1 MDTLTCGLCLR
12 QFGEI
17 SDFLDHKKS
26 HADPD
31 APAATSS
38 SADPGASTC
47 PMEEPPA
54 EPVPVPDHV
63 EATSST
69 CIWTCKLCN
78 LFALSKAELHSHLK
92 SEHADTVPD
101 GDTESFISQLMP
113 LSNMPTSPQK
123 MTLLLEG
130 HEEETATQPGE
141 ALFSNLPD
149 VKVKTMNDSTIVV
162 PPKKKRGRPRK
173 KPVDENLELR
183 LDEEKGTTHDKQ
195 RQAIL
200 SSDGKLVCD
209 KCNRM
214 FARERQYSRHRCM
227 AEETRDEDEMKAAE
241 LEEMRAK
248 RKKVAG
254 ASTSQL
260 AAREHNYGAVG
271 STQGRAAAAGTAGN
285 QADAEGGVPE
295 LGEMGEDV
303 QTVVQAEGITHT
315 IQQSLNS
322 TAALKPPYLFSRSSL
337 TVFSCEFCSK
347 VFKFRNGLV
356 NHLRV
361 HTKEKPFK
369 CDRCDY
375 ACAVKTNLKTHMR
388 KHTGERFH
396 CQQCDYSSINKGH
409 LKDHI
414 ATKHK
419 GERHP
424 CEMCSS
430 TYTTVRAL
438 VKHFREKHDPEANSD
453 SKEIFDKLKLQT
465 RDGVRDLIYICDL
478 CNRKFKTRLD
488 KERHVVL
495 HQGMKPFP
503 CGLCEYSTNRQANL
517 DLHIRKHKFI
527 YNCCACEEHFLS
539 SIPLTAHLQEKH
551 VSEERSFD
559 ELFAKSLEGSKFLF
573 EFGNDVKAFDFDG
586 YQTIEVTPEGHPIHG
601 QEGEGQQGAAELL
614 LSHMAQEQQ
623 QETVQEQQAGQKQQK
638 EAAQVQKAS
647 TQEQQDSVQEQ
658 QESDSKKKAEE
669 DQDETT
675 EKPSGTDSADSESKP
690 EEGESTEDVEDQD
703 DGKTVFDTLMEKL
716 EYRKMS
722 LDVYN
727 KLKVLYGDMECR
739 YCGRFFYYDKT
750 LAQHE
755 RTHTGERPFAC
766 NECPY
771 ASATKEGLKR
781 HIQGSHSKVLIK
793 CEQCEFSTNNK
804 YTLWRH
810 TKKEHAPVE
819 NLRDSYTCPACSE
832 TFTKERAIKVHIK
845 KHHPAMTLEEISLV
859 LGKRAQLKSAMGQRA
874 FKCPYCGKLFRKKEP
889 DLRKHI
895 WAHEGIKPFKC
906 GLCTF
911 ACRSKSNLKAH
922 MLRHTKE
929 KNHLCEECGKKF
941 KTKQSLKFHSQQ
953 YHNQGGN
960 ELKRYYCQICD
971 YSGIQIAHLR
981 RHMEQHSGQKV
992 LKCPLCPYSCNI
1004 TGAMKRHFNKKHPG
1018 KAYEQVVGSLVKTDL
1033 DSPTQVTCSATG
1045 TDQVTE
1051 MHVEMLKCPE
1061 CDFVFGNR
1069 WDLNKHLQK
1078 RHEAKVVNLM
1088 EVDAALGATHHVV
1101 EVTESGDGQ
1110 VIYTDAS
1117 VLQTEGG
1124 DTSAAVNILQQI
1136 MDITQQEAASTHVV
1150 TTTTANVSE
1159 SQAMVALA
1167 PDAVVVEQAGGDGMQ
1182 HIVSSGEGERPQGQE
1197 YIVYLTQST
1206 EAL

>member
-1 MDTLTCGLCLR
+1 MSRFSSRRNIADHQEWRPNMDTLTCGLCLQ

-17 SDFLDHKKS
+17 TDFLDHKKS
-26 HADPD
+26 HVDPD
-31 APAATSS
+31 TPAAP
-38 SADPGASTC
+38 DPGASTC
-47 PMEEPPA
+47 PVEEPPA
-54 EPVPVPDHV
+54 EPALPVPDPV
-63 EATSST
+63 ESTSST

-78 LFALSKAELHSHLK
+78 LFALSKAELRSHLQT
-92 SEHADTVPD
+92 EHTDSVPH
-101 GDTESFISQLMP
+101 GNTENFISQLMP

-123 MTLLLEG
+123 
-130 HEEETATQPGE
+130 ETSTQPGE
-141 ALFSNLPD
+141 AVFSSLPD
-149 VKVKTMNDSTIVV
+149 IKVKTMSSSTIVI

-200 SSDGKLVCD
+200 SADGKLVCD

-248 RKKVAG
+248 RKRVAG
-254 ASTSQL
+254 VSQL
-260 AAREHNYGAVG
+260 AAREHNYGATG
-271 STQGRAAAAGTAGN
+271 STQGKAAATAAMGN
-285 QADAEGGVPE
+285 QADGEGEGAEIS
-295 LGEMGEDV
+295 EMVGEDV

-388 KHTGERFH
+388 KHTGERFY
-396 CQQCDYSSINKGH
+396 CEQCDYTSINKGH

-419 GERHP
+419 GERHA
-424 CEMCSS
+424 CELCSS
-430 TYTTVRAL
+430 TYTTLRAL
-438 VKHFREKHDPEANSD
+438 VKHFREKHDPETNTD
-453 SKEIFDKLKLQT
+453 TKEIFDKLKLQT

-495 HQGMKPFP
+495 HQGQKPFP

-527 YNCCACEEHFLS
+527 YNCCECQEQFLS
-539 SIPLTAHLQEKH
+539 SIPLTAHIQEKH
-551 VSEERSFD
+551 ISEEATLD
-559 ELFAKSLEGSKFLF
+559 VLFAKSLEGSRFLF

-586 YQTIEVTPEGHPIHG
+586 YRTIEVTPDGQPLHG
-601 QEGEGQQGAAELL
+601 PDGEGQQGAEELL
-614 LSHMAQEQQ
+614 LSQEMHMEQEQQ
-623 QETVQEQQAGQKQQK
+623 QQTAQEQEESAPGQQDSEQEQQG
-638 EAAQVQKAS
+638 
-647 TQEQQDSVQEQ
+647 
-658 QESDSKKKAEE
+658 SDSKKDTEE
-669 DQDETT
+669 DQ
-675 EKPSGTDSADSESKP
+675 EKKTDKESEEPSTDSTESKP
-690 EEGESTEDVEDQD
+690 EEEKSTEDPEEQ
-703 DGKTVFDTLMEKL
+703 DGKTVFERLMEKL
-716 EYRKMS
+716 EYRSMN
-722 LDVYN
+722 LDIYN

-755 RTHTGERPFAC
+755 RIHTGERPFAC

-781 HIQGSHSKVLIK
+781 HIQGSHSKVLMK
-793 CEQCEFSTNNK
+793 CEHCEFSTNNK

-810 TKKEHAPVE
+810 TKKEHVPVE
-819 NLRDSYTCPACSE
+819 NLRDSYTCPACTE

-845 KHHPAMTLEEISLV
+845 KHHPSMTLEEISLV

-906 GLCTF
+906 SLCQF

-953 YHNQGGN
+953 YHNQGGD

-1018 KAYEQVVGSLVKTDL
+1018 KVYEQTVATVIKPDVESTQ
-1033 DSPTQVTCSATG
+1033 QVTCSATG

-1088 EVDAALGATHHVV
+1088 EVDAGLGATHHVV

-1136 MDITQQEAASTHVV
+1136 MDITQQEVANTHVV
-1150 TTTTANVSE
+1150 TTTTASE

-1167 PDAVVVEQAGGDGMQ
+1167 PDAVVVEQAGGDALQ
-1182 HIVSSGEGERPQGQE
+1182 HIVSSAEGDRTQGQE

-1206 EAL
+1206 DTL

>member
-1 MDTLTCGLCLR
+1 MDTLTCGLCLQ

-26 HADPD
+26 HTDSD
-31 APAATSS
+31 APATTTSATTTSS

-47 PMEEPPA
+47 PVEESPT
-54 EPVPVPDHV
+54 EPVPDPV

-78 LFALSKAELHSHLK
+78 LFALSKAELRSHLQ
-92 SEHADTVPD
+92 SEHTDTVPD

-123 MTLLLEG
+123 LMPLFESA
-130 HEEETATQPGE
+130 EEETSTQPSE
-141 ALFSNLPD
+141 AVFSNLPD
-149 VKVKTMNDSTIVV
+149 IKVKTMNNATIVI

-183 LDEEKGTTHDKQ
+183 LEEEKGTTHDKQ

-227 AEETRDEDEMKAAE
+227 AEESRDEDDMRAAE
-241 LEEMRAK
+241 EEETRAK
-248 RKKVAG
+248 KKRV
-254 ASTSQL
+254 SSSQV

-271 STQGRAAAAGTAGN
+271 STQGRAAATGTAGN
-285 QADAEGGVPE
+285 QSDSEAEGVE
-295 LGEMGEDV
+295 ISEIVGEDV

-322 TAALKPPYLFSRSSL
+322 TAALKPPHLFSRSSL

-396 CQQCDYSSINKGH
+396 CQQCDYTSINKGH

-430 TYTTVRAL
+430 TYTTLRAL

-527 YNCCACEEHFLS
+527 YNCCACQEHFLS
-539 SIPLTAHLQEKH
+539 SIPLTAHIQEVHKH
-551 VSEERSFD
+551 VSEEASFD
-559 ELFAKSLEGSKFLF
+559 DLFAKSLEGSRFLF

-586 YQTIEVTPEGHPIHG
+586 YQTIEVTPEGHPLQG

-614 LSHMAQEQQ
+614 LSQEIHMAQGQQ
-623 QETVQEQQAGQKQQK
+623 QETAQEQK
-638 EAAQVQKAS
+638 ESAP
-647 TQEQQDSVQEQ
+647 EQQDSVQGQ
-658 QESDSKKKAEE
+658 QRSDHDYKKNAEE
-669 DQDETT
+669 EQDEKADR
-675 EKPSGTDSADSESKP
+675 ESKEPGTDSTESKT
-690 EEGESTEDVEDQD
+690 EGEKSTEDPEDL
-703 DGKTVFDTLMEKL
+703 DGKTIFDRLMEKL

-722 LDVYN
+722 MDVYN

-755 RTHTGERPFAC
+755 RIHTGERPFTC

-793 CEQCEFSTNNK
+793 CEHCEFSTNNK

-810 TKKEHAPVE
+810 TKKEHVPVE
-819 NLRDSYTCPACSE
+819 NLRESYTCPACSE
-832 TFTKERAIKVHIK
+832 IFSKERAIKVHIK
-845 KHHPAMTLEEISLV
+845 KHHPSMTLEEISLV

-906 GLCTF
+906 GLCSF

-1018 KAYEQVVGSLVKTDL
+1018 KVYEQTVGAVVKPDVESTEQPV
-1033 DSPTQVTCSATG
+1033 QVTCSATG

-1110 VIYTDAS
+1110 VIYTDAAG

-1150 TTTTANVSE
+1150 TTTTANASE

-1182 HIVSSGEGERPQGQE
+1182 HIVSSGEGERAQGQE
-1197 YIVYLTQST
+1197 YIVYLTQSP
-1206 EAL
+1206 EGL